1 MTTDPLPYLR
11 ITAFVL
17 LGALATMIL
26 LPFLFVFWITYWLP
40 HELDALSRAAVPSP
54 TEAVQCDGGKED
66 STPLVDAI
74 MRDNFIAD
82 LERRLENRVL
92 DEAPLPPAFQRWMDG
107 RQNK

>member
-40 HELDALSRAAVPSP
+40 HELDVLSRAAVPSP
-54 TEAVQCDGGKED
+54 TEAVQCQAGDVEKE
-66 STPLVDAI
+66 
-74 MRDNFIAD
+74 
-82 LERRLENRVL
+82 
-92 DEAPLPPAFQRWMDG
+92 EAEQVFDYTAYLPEWWW
-107 RQNK
+107 N